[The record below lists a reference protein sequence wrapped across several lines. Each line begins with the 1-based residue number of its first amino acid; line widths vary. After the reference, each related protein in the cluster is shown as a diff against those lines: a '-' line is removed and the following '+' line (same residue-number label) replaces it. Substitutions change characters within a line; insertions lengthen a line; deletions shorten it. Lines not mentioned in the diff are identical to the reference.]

1 MILRP
6 AYARCVFRRFVA
18 ITAAAILAFLP
29 IESRAQ
35 GAGDD
40 GVITQMPAEPGVLTG
55 KVPAVKGPKRVVAV
69 ARFDAVG
76 SFTAVYGNWDVG
88 GGLEAMLITALMES
102 GRFIVV
108 ERAHIQPILAEQQMK
123 QSGLVNPTTGP
134 AAGNI
139 TGVHAFII
147 GSVTS
152 FGAQDKGGGVS
163 LGAGGSGGLLGG
175 VVGGLSQQSQSG
187 KVTIEVRYVNAT
199 TSQIMD
205 TVTISEDIESSSWS
219 LNAGY
224 KGVSLGTNKF
234 YNTPLGEATRR
245 AITRAVQQLATE
257 MNDVPW
263 SGLVVDY
270 DGTELYINAGKN
282 SGIKAGDKLVIE
294 RIAKTLT
301 DPATGEVLKITKQ
314 KIGLVTL
321 TSVEERISSGNY
333 KPLDI
338 SQPQRGDLVSL
349 Q

>member
-1 MILRP
+1 MNQREVRLRSV
-6 AYARCVFRRFVA
+6 CGW
-18 ITAAAILAFLP
+18 IAAAAAAAVLVLMP
-29 IESRAQ
+29 LESGAQ
-35 GAGDD
+35 GASDD
-40 GVITQMPAEPGVLTG
+40 GIITQMPAEPGVLTG
-55 KVPAVKGPKRVVAV
+55 KVPTVKGPKRVVAV

-152 FGAQDKGGGVS
+152 FGANDKGGGVS
-163 LGAGGSGGLLGG
+163 LGAGGSGGVLGG

-187 KVTIEVRYVNAT
+187 KVTIEMRYVNAT

-205 TVTISEDIESSSWS
+205 TVTISEEIESSSWS

-257 MNDVPW
+257 LNGVPW
-263 SGLVVDY
+263 SGLVVDF
-270 DGTELYINAGKN
+270 DGTELYINAGKS
-282 SGIKAGDKLVIE
+282 SGIKAGDKLLIE

-314 KIGLVTL
+314 KVGLVTL
-321 TSVEERISSGNY
+321 TSVEERISSGSF

-338 SQPQRGDLVSL
+338 TQPQRGDLVSL

>member
-1 MILRP
+1 MNQHQARLRSVCG
-6 AYARCVFRRFVA
+6 R
-18 ITAAAILAFLP
+18 IAAAAAAAVLVLMP
-29 IESRAQ
+29 LESSAQ

-55 KVPAVKGPKRVVAV
+55 KVPTVKGPKRVVAV

-152 FGAQDKGGGVS
+152 FGATDKGGGVS
-163 LGAGGSGGLLGG
+163 VGAGGSGGLLGG

-187 KVTIEVRYVNAT
+187 KVTIEMRYVNAT

-205 TVTISEDIESSSWS
+205 TVTISEEIESSSWS

-245 AITRAVQQLATE
+245 AITSAVQQLATE
-257 MNDVPW
+257 LNNVPW
-263 SGLVVDY
+263 SGLVVDF
-270 DGTELYINAGKN
+270 DGTELYINAGKS
-282 SGIKAGDKLVIE
+282 SGIKAGDKLLIE

-314 KIGLVTL
+314 KVGVVTL
-321 TSVEERISSGNY
+321 TSVEERISSGSF

-338 SQPQRGDLVSL
+338 TQPQRGDLVSL